1 MRQKMD
7 ESLVSA
13 DRHGAALHSHHP
25 GRQCEGVLQKQEKDK
40 WGGGVQGGQIECIF
54 LYNCHLYLL

>member
-7 ESLVSA
+7 ESPVSA

-25 GRQCEGVLQKQEKDK
+25 GRQCEKQEKDMA
-40 WGGGVQGGQIECIF
+40 GGQIERVYF
-54 LYNCHLYLL
+54 PL